1 MKNVALTHHALWSA
15 FTLRKMVNV
24 NAFKKNKNELH
35 FQISVQMTNEAP
47 EKYEKGGKA
56 WEELQLGWTVKAWP
70 IQRDNLQRSV
80 MSWWKR

>member
-56 WEELQLGWTVKAWP
+56 
-70 IQRDNLQRSV
+70 
-80 MSWWKR
+80 